1 MYILDFLKLNLYARE
16 KFHCSTVQQLCK
28 NISFIKDIMD
38 NNSRVKNS
46 KFFYVIYFSLYNKNI
61 SI

>member
-1 MYILDFLKLNLYARE
+1 MHAKSFI
-16 KFHCSTVQQLCK
+16 VQQLCK

-46 KFFYVIYFSLYNKNI
+46 KIFYVIYFSLYNKNI